1 MTKNEFLKQLHK
13 HLKHTS
19 DEERQDILN
28 EYETHF
34 YSGFKEGKTEA
45 QISAELGDPR
55 NLAKE
60 LNSIAAVEKAE
71 HSNKFGDV
79 GNAIFA
85 VMGLSLLN
93 FFVILVPFV
102 FILSIVI
109 SLIITTISFVFS
121 PVLLLIKGMIEGFE
135 YVLLF
140 DVYAVGAIFGVGLML
155 FVITYLISKA
165 FYLICVKYLR
175 WNIKVVRRS
184 AVS

>member
-34 YSGFKEGKTEA
+34 YSGFKEGKT
-45 QISAELGDPR
+45 
-55 NLAKE
+55 
-60 LNSIAAVEKAE
+60 E

-175 WNIKVVRRS
+175 WNIKVVKRS

>member
-60 LNSIAAVEKAE
+60 LNATAAVEKAE

-93 FFVILVPFV
+93 FFVI
-102 FILSIVI
+102 

-121 PVLLLIKGMIEGFE
+121 SELLLIKGMIEGFE

-140 DVYAVGAIFGVGLML
+140 DVYAVGAIFSVGLML

-175 WNIKVVRRS
+175 WNIKVVKRS